1 MRGVECGDLLTHQRE
16 LGEVV
21 RLPLDRLHR
30 RRPEEG
36 QLRGS
41 ALGAKEFRERG
52 TLDELLIGD
61 DMEVEGAEREE
72 GVDAVMAVARVLGA
86 WVPIQRQPQ
95 QARAPRK
102 RPSFLQ

>member
-1 MRGVECGDLLTHQRE
+1 
-16 LGEVV
+16 
-21 RLPLDRLHR
+21 
-30 RRPEEG
+30 
-36 QLRGS
+36 
-41 ALGAKEFRERG
+41 
-52 TLDELLIGD
+52 
-61 DMEVEGAEREE
+61 MEVEGAEREE